1 MPISRDEFER
11 GRRLDALQESVVA
24 FLRENSDKAFT
35 FNEVLQAMNNREP
48 GREETLGV
56 INSMLL
62 FYTIEN
68 AIQNELVVSKSF
80 EGERYYTVP

>member
-1 MPISRDEFER
+1 MPISRDEFAR
-11 GRRLDALQESVVA
+11 GRKLDALQEGVIA
-24 FLRENSDKAFT
+24 YLRQNSEKAYT
-35 FNEVLQAMNNREP
+35 FNEILQAMNNREP

-68 AIQNELVVSKSF
+68 AIHNELLVSKSF

>member
-1 MPISRDEFER
+1 MG
-11 GRRLDALQESVVA
+11 GRLAEKTIPA
-24 FLRENSDKAFT
+24 NLRSFVRPQRKFIDGVK
-35 FNEVLQAMNNREP
+35 VLQAMNNREP

-68 AIQNELVVSKSF
+68 AIHNELVVSKSF
-80 EGERYYTVP
+80 EGERYYTVA